1 MEAVTNNKADFPR
14 YICCLSTNLCGCGLQ
29 RRRVHNNTTAN
40 NMAMRHS
47 VARRTSLNVGSP
59 AAIRS
64 RSAERGVRHP
74 ADGVYLDFDSDHNKP
89 PGDGSFIA
97 DEDGANYP
105 NRERLSSESSM
116 SKQVRSHRRAMSDPF
131 DTADSGG
138 VTDADLA
145 TVKDNGLLEKEE
157 HGLPTLARFPFAET
171 QDTNCWS
178 ESPLDI
184 FQIRGPD
191 YLKDKKKVTAQSY
204 LLRARGCDLFLAD
217 EPGQCETAK

>member
-1 MEAVTNNKADFPR
+1 MEAVTNNKRDLPR
-14 YICCLSTNLCGCGLQ
+14 YVCCLSANLCGCGLQ
-29 RRRVHNNTTAN
+29 RRRVHNSKT
-40 NMAMRHS
+40 NMAMRS

-59 AAIRS
+59 GAIRS

-74 ADGVYLDFDSDHNKP
+74 ADGVYLDFDSDQNKVS
-89 PGDGSFIA
+89 GDGSFEE
-97 DEDGANYP
+97 DEDGAIYP

-145 TVKDNGLLEKEE
+145 AIKDYGLLEEEEE
-157 HGLPTLARFPFAET
+157 HALPTLARFPFEET

-178 ESPLDI
+178 ESPLDV
-184 FQIRGPD
+184 FQVRGPD
-191 YLKDKKKVTAQSY
+191 YLNDKKKVTAQSY

-217 EPGQCETAK
+217 EPGQCEMAK